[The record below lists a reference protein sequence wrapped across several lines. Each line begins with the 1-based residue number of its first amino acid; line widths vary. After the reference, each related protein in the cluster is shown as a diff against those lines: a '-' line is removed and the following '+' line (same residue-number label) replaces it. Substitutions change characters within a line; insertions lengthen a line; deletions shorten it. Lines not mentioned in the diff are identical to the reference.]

1 LDRDVIQVPP
11 ELVST
16 NIFEHEFTEDTAHR
30 VQCFFFPTLD
40 KDLPFIFPFAGIREV
55 EFCGVSAIGS
65 ETGNTYN
72 QYKYKDSG
80 SIRRGMLPAVTY
92 IDYLKALRQHER
104 EKAIAYLMANPEN
117 LRSGIEIDVPKV
129 GGDPEDYKFDIEL
142 IGLTGGLPSQ
152 QIDGVTNQ
160 EVLYGQALQVGYGFR
175 ELVAELVSWES
186 NGVTMDTIVQR
197 IAQFYKFGFGID
209 LNSTFVTDFRDDL
222 STLIASATVN
232 ATPVVDPV
240 AIANLV
246 YCNGNN
252 KQSLYRYALDVEEN
266 GAVDPVAVA
275 NFYRLL
281 IDNLEDSQ
289 LTDWY
294 EDPASEPSF
303 GFTQA
308 PCYRFPAQK
317 MTVNGAELQTT
328 KDHYF
333 DVAWEIS
340 TVSRKVELRFS
351 GEIQL
356 SGANGTYNGVFVTA
370 SNGSEVFARFDA
382 IMVNGGN
389 TTFRQFVA

>member
-1 LDRDVIQVPP
+1 NQQSVEISNCDRVNR
-11 ELVST
+11 S
-16 NIFEHEFTEDTAHR
+16 IF
-30 VQCFFFPTLD
+30 L
-40 KDLPFIFPFAGIREV
+40 
-55 EFCGVSAIGS
+55 
-65 ETGNTYN
+65 
-72 QYKYKDSG
+72 
-80 SIRRGMLPAVTY
+80 
-92 IDYLKALRQHER
+92 
-104 EKAIAYLMANPEN
+104 
-117 LRSGIEIDVPKV
+117 
-129 GGDPEDYKFDIEL
+129 
-142 IGLTGGLPSQ
+142 
-152 QIDGVTNQ
+152 
-160 EVLYGQALQVGYGFR
+160 
-175 ELVAELVSWES
+175 
-186 NGVTMDTIVQR
+186 
-197 IAQFYKFGFGID
+197 
-209 LNSTFVTDFRDDL
+209 
-222 STLIASATVN
+222 N

-389 TTFRQFVA
+389 TTFRQFVASDVKIVEGALVVTKDLTQTLGQRFAGIRFMTTYDNTQAQSDSFTVQVIDKGE